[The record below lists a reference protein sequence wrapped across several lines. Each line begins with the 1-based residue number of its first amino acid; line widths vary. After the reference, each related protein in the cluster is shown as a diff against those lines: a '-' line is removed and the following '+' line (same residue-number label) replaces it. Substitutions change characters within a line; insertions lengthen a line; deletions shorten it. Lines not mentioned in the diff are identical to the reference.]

1 MNLLGLID
9 LLITALQLLIVSRT
23 VLNLLFPTGGGQVT
37 TAVMNILY
45 KVTEPMLAPIRRI
58 VYKGGPFDFSPMVA
72 ILLLI
77 ILGWVF

>member
-23 VLNLLFPTGGGQVT
+23 VLNLLFPTGGGQVPT
-37 TAVMNILY
+37 VVMNVLY
-45 KVTEPMLAPIRRI
+45 KVTEPILAPIRRI